1 MITPTPTEF
10 VGFVKGFILFMCAMI
25 LVIGYFGYII
35 VNTSL
40 NTNDVVSQPATEN
53 EKKKTLSDY
62 WTLYTPAFSNNSLT
76 YSNVRRDDES
86 K

>member
-10 VGFVKGFILFMCAMI
+10 VGFVKGFILLMCAMI

-35 VNTSL
+35 INTSL
-40 NTNDVVSQPATEN
+40 NTNDVLSQPVTGN
-53 EKKKTLSDY
+53 VKVKSVSDY
-62 WTLYTPAFSNNSLT
+62 WTLYRPVFSNNSLT
-76 YSNVRRDDES
+76 YANVRRDDDP